1 MKESIQTAIGLSVPV
16 VVFIV
21 FLTLKLC
28 GVITWS
34 WWWVTSPLWIM
45 AALVVALILISMVA
59 LVLRVRKQN
68 RRRIHLNK

>member
-16 VVFIV
+16 VVFVV

-28 GVITWS
+28 KVITWS
-34 WWWVTSPLWIM
+34 WWWITSPLWLMVAIT
-45 AALVVALILISMVA
+45 LVAILISMVII
-59 LVLRVRKQN
+59 VLRVRKHN